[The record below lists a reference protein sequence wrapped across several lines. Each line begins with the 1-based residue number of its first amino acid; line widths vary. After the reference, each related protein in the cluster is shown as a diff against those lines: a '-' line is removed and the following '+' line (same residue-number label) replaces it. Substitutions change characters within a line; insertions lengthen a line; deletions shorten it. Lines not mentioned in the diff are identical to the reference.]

1 MSRNEVRR
9 ATLTDSTSLQGLS
22 FQQRPLTHS
31 SQESKQS
38 SEGDGAPLSQL
49 TLSWT
54 VLFSPALPSHLQ
66 CGDIG
71 HAVPLVCWGVTNH
84 HALAKMFLPLV
95 LAPKAPLPGNLMQG
109 KPGQWA
115 SLTVD
120 LQVCTG
126 DCMVCG
132 KVTTVGR
139 MVSSPKDISTPLAPK
154 SMNETFWGKK
164 VFADVKKDLEVIWI
178 YSGLSVQCQPSS

>member
-1 MSRNEVRR
+1 MSRNEVQR
-9 ATLTDSTSLQGLS
+9 AALTDRTSLQGLS

-71 HAVPLVCWGVTNH
+71 HAVPLICWGVTNH
-84 HALAKMFLPLV
+84 HALAKMLLPLV
-95 LAPKAPLPGNLMQG
+95 LTPKAPLPGNLMQG

-115 SLTVD
+115 SLIVD
-120 LQVCTG
+120 LQVFPG
-126 DCMVCG
+126 DCVVCG

-139 MVSSPKDISTPLAPK
+139 VVSSPKTYPHP
-154 SMNETFWGKK
+154 
-164 VFADVKKDLEVIWI
+164 
-178 YSGLSVQCQPSS
+178 